1 MKILL
6 LRELVIVSKYLNMFG
21 RKIRFGITAA
31 TLTLAWLLRASAY
44 D

>member
-6 LRELVIVSKYLNMFG
+6 LRELVIVSKYLNMFAC
-21 RKIRFGITAA
+21 KIRFDITAA